1 MWGMER
7 AVRSARVDV
16 DTGILKDLSNEPD
29 KQKTFD
35 VH

>member
-7 AVRSARVDV
+7 AVRSARVEV
-16 DTGILKDLSNEPD
+16 DTGILKGLSDEPD
-29 KQKTFD
+29 KRKTFD